1 MSSPERSTVNGRHL
15 WSRHRDDLAQKGAD
29 QHHLRASNRLLVLNY
44 VRTQKTLPRSAL
56 TRYTGLSRT
65 TIGTIVDELVQEG
78 IIREEAQ
85 RAGDD
90 RRTMFLSFN
99 AAAGYVLGCAL
110 GRHHLTML
118 LTDLSATITYRADI
132 PFATTEGPTE
142 GLPQLQQTLRAFV
155 AQHRIAWDRIVGIGL
170 GVVGPLDP
178 SLQMLAIPTIL
189 SGWAGVN
196 IKQQLEEA
204 LKVPVYLD
212 NNGNMGA
219 LGESRY
225 GAGVGIR
232 NMIYVK
238 AGSGIA
244 GGLVLDGRIYRGSS
258 GSAGE
263 IGHMPVDYDGTL
275 CYCGHTGCLETI
287 AGSRGILLEAQ
298 RLFPAVT
305 SMAEVIQ
312 SAQRGNPSCVHALE
326 RAGKYLGF
334 ALASL
339 VNVYNPAVIVLD
351 GSTMQA
357 GELVLRPLQA
367 TLAAHSLQAPYAST
381 QLVAAAGGGV
391 AIALGGVASVLDD
404 IFSSHSS

>member
-1 MSSPERSTVNGRHL
+1 RRE
-15 WSRHRDDLAQKGAD
+15 DLAQRGAD

-44 VRTQKTLPRSAL
+44 VRAQRAMPRSDLA
-56 TRYTGLSRT
+56 RYTGLSRT

-90 RRTMFLSFN
+90 RRTTVLSFN
-99 AAAGYVLGCAL
+99 ASAGYVLGCSL

-118 LTDLSATITYRADI
+118 LTDLSATILHRADI
-132 PFATTEGPTE
+132 PFATTQGPAE
-142 GLPQLQQTLRAFV
+142 GLPHLQEALHTFV
-155 AQHRIAWDRIVGIGL
+155 AQQQIAWEQIMGVGL

-178 SLQMLAIPTIL
+178 SLHMTAVPTTL

-196 IKQQLEEA
+196 IKQGLEKY
-204 LKVPVYLD
+204 LGIPVYLD

-225 GAGVGIR
+225 GAGAGIGE
-232 NMIYVK
+232 MIYVK
-238 AGSGIA
+238 VGSGIA
-244 GGLVLDGRIYRGSS
+244 GGLILDGHLYRGSS

-275 CYCGHTGCLETI
+275 CHCGHFGCLETI
-287 AGSRGILLEAQ
+287 AGSRGILTEAQ
-298 RLFPAVT
+298 RLFPSVSSIT
-305 SMAEVIQ
+305 EVIQ
-312 SAQRGNPSCVHALE
+312 SARQGNAACLHALG

-339 VNVYNPAVIVLD
+339 VNIYNPSVIVLD

-357 GELVLRPLQA
+357 GDLVTRHLHA
-367 TLAAHSLQAPYAST
+367 TLEAHCLQAPYAST
-381 QLVAAAGGGV
+381 RLVPAACGGM

-404 IFSSHSS
+404 IFSSRYS